1 MSTIQAE
8 ETIGLLLVDDD
19 EVDIMNVRRLFT
31 RFGMANRYTL
41 HVARDG
47 QEALT
52 MLRGTDRPLL
62 APFPEIILLDLNMPR
77 LNGMDFLQE
86 LWSAPLSKR
95 PRVIVLSGSDAGE
108 DKQRAILAGAA
119 GYIVKPIT
127 LPQFVEAISI
137 FNQ

>member
-1 MSTIQAE
+1 M
-8 ETIGLLLVDDD
+8 
-19 EVDIMNVRRLFT
+19 
-31 RFGMANRYTL
+31 
-41 HVARDG
+41 
-47 QEALT
+47 
-52 MLRGTDRPLL
+52 L

-86 LWSAPLSKR
+86 LWSSPLSKR
-95 PRVIVLSGSDAGE
+95 PRVIILSGSDAGE

-127 LPQFVEAISI
+127 LPQFVEAITI